1 MTFYHQ
7 RKINIC
13 VDDAGDEDD
22 IRIPLAGVDA
32 VYQRR
37 DELYADNDNEDEGD
51 GDENGRISTY
61 RYLLM

>member
-13 VDDAGDEDD
+13 VDDVDDEDD

-37 DELYADNDNEDEGD
+37 DELYADNDNGDED
-51 GDENGRISTY
+51 DENGRISTY

>member
-1 MTFYHQ
+1 MTFYH
-7 RKINIC
+7 RSKISIC

-22 IRIPLAGVDA
+22 IRIPLAGVDE

-37 DELYADNDNEDEGD
+37 DELYADNDNGDED
-51 GDENGRISTY
+51 DENGRISTY